1 MIIYSFYDIHLLIV
15 MNYTLHQ
22 LKVFIKIVE
31 LRSVTRASEELH
43 LSQPA
48 VSIQLKKLQ
57 DQFEIPLTEV
67 VGRQLYIT
75 NFGQRIAELGK
86 NVLNEAEEIR
96 FTTNAFKGLLTG
108 ELKIS
113 VVSTA
118 KYVIPYFLEGFMS
131 QHPEVDIKIDVSNK
145 QKVIEGL
152 NSNESDFSL
161 VSVLPKNVEVKTL
174 ELLENEL
181 VLVGQSEFKD
191 LVVNKKTLPELTLIF
206 REEGSATRAAMEG
219 FLNKQ
224 KIEGY
229 KRMELVSNEA
239 VKQAVLAGIG
249 FSVMPIIGLKNE
261 LANKSLHV
269 FPIQG
274 LPIKTNWNLVYQKNK
289 RLSPSATALLQYIED
304 HRGSILERYF

>member
-1 MIIYSFYDIHLLIV
+1 

-75 NFGQRIAELGK
+75 NFGQRIAELSK

-161 VSVLPKNVEVKTL
+161 VSVLP
-174 ELLENEL
+174 
-181 VLVGQSEFKD
+181 S
-191 LVVNKKTLPELTLIF
+191 
-206 REEGSATRAAMEG
+206 
-219 FLNKQ
+219 
-224 KIEGY
+224 
-229 KRMELVSNEA
+229 
-239 VKQAVLAGIG
+239 
-249 FSVMPIIGLKNE
+249 
-261 LANKSLHV
+261 
-269 FPIQG
+269 
-274 LPIKTNWNLVYQKNK
+274 
-289 RLSPSATALLQYIED
+289 
-304 HRGSILERYF
+304 